1 MSTGNTS
8 VLGADLPVQGL
19 QLRMGSAGS
28 PETMNVIVNSSDFSL
43 GLKASEV
50 DVTNFGNNFTKTA
63 TTVKTLGPLMAK
75 VFWIPEEPSHRNSVG
90 GGTVAAGLRYALI
103 NNVLMDF
110 QVNYPNGST
119 DAFAGLVADFSITGK
134 TKGVFEGALKIV
146 PNDDNPSLV

>member
-43 GLKASEV
+43 GLKANEV